1 MHLILSN
8 HRKPSKS
15 TEAQCKGHGRKA
27 KIWFLISVI
36 LKNIGSKGK
45 NNGRGHIIKWKIFRK
60 GKKQKLLIRI
70 TYPLWFSTPPPCPCT
85 SFKKTG
91 QYQVRERSPLFQLLN
106 CIDFLI
112 IKHKTT
118 IFALFLSFLGRR
130 KKRPSVKRLW
140 RTKGMSCPN
149 KFSLLFIIILVNSW
163 FSFQTSMMWN
173 CWFCDLISIVLDS
186 LQCTIFPSACFRHYI
201 HAVSKHILSG
211 RLNDCN

>member
-8 HRKPSKS
+8 HRKPTKS
-15 TEAQCKGHGRKA
+15 IEAQSKGHGRKA

-70 TYPLWFSTPPPCPCT
+70 TFPLWFSTPPPVLVQV
-85 SFKKTG
+85 SKNESISSKK
-91 QYQVRERSPLFQLLN
+91 EKPSIP
-106 CIDFLI
+106 I
-112 IKHKTT
+112 IKLHWILNHQAQNFYFCI
-118 IFALFLSFLGRR
+118 IFIFPGQEEEEAV
-130 KKRPSVKRLW
+130 VKRLW